1 MRKGYLVGILVLVL
15 LAPTFLFAGGGSDT
29 DDAAY
34 EIATVVKITGIPW
47 FNRME
52 EGVNRAADELG
63 VKAYQIGPSD
73 ADPAQQ
79 VRMVEDLISKGVDAI
94 CVTPNDATALEPV
107 FNRAREEGIIII
119 THESPDQKGK
129 DYDLELIDNDNF
141 GRHHWDMLA
150 KYMGES
156 GQYAIFVGSLTVPL
170 HNLWA
175 DVGIAYAAEK
185 YPGMELVTER
195 IPCGEDQELSKQ
207 RTLELLQA
215 YPDLKGIIGFGSLG
229 PPGAAQALREK
240 GLTDKVSVVG
250 TVLPGHAAQYLKDGS
265 MDHGILW
272 DPADAG
278 YAMTW
283 VALQML
289 EGKEIKNGMKVPGMG
304 TTVLDGDVIKVDAMI
319 DITGDNADDF
329 GF

>member
-1 MRKGYLVGILVLVL
+1 MKKGIVVWAALAL
-15 LAPTFLFAGGGSDT
+15 LMLTPALLFAKAEVEDEVF
-29 DDAAY
+29 

-52 EGVNRAADELG
+52 VGVDRAADELG
-63 VKAYQIGPSD
+63 VNAYQIGPAD

-107 FNRAREEGIIII
+107 FNRAREQGIIII
-119 THESPDQKGK
+119 THESPDQRGK
-129 DYDLELIDNDNF
+129 DYDLELIDNENF

-150 KYMGES
+150 EQMGGS

-175 DVGIAYAAEK
+175 DVGLEYAATQ
-185 YPGMELVTER
+185 YPDMELVTTR

-215 YPDLKGIIGFGSLG
+215 YPDLKGIVGFGSLG

-240 GLTDKVSVVG
+240 GLIDEVAVVG
-250 TVLPGHAAQYLKDGS
+250 TVLPAHAAQYLKDGS

-272 DPADAG
+272 DPGDAG

-283 VALQML
+283 VALQLL
-289 EGKEIKNGMKVPGMG
+289 EGKEIVNGMNVPGLG
-304 TTVLDGDVIKVDAMI
+304 TVVLDGEVIKVDAMI
-319 DITGDNADDF
+319 DITGANADDF

>member
-1 MRKGYLVGILVLVL
+1 
-15 LAPTFLFAGGGSDT
+15 
-29 DDAAY
+29 
-34 EIATVVKITGIPW
+34 
-47 FNRME
+47 
-52 EGVNRAADELG
+52 
-63 VKAYQIGPSD
+63 
-73 ADPAQQ
+73 
-79 VRMVEDLISKGVDAI
+79 
-94 CVTPNDATALEPV
+94 
-107 FNRAREEGIIII
+107 
-119 THESPDQKGK
+119 
-129 DYDLELIDNDNF
+129 
-141 GRHHWDMLA
+141 MLA

-156 GQYAIFVGSLTVPL
+156 GQFAVFVGSLTVPL

-175 DVGIAYAAEK
+175 DVGIAYAADK

-215 YPDLKGIIGFGSLG
+215 YPDLKGIVGFGSLG

-240 GLTDKVSVVG
+240 GLIDEASILG
-250 TVLPGHAAQYLKDGS
+250 TVLPAHLAQYLKDGS

-272 DPADAG
+272 DPGDAG
-278 YAMTW
+278 FAMTW
-283 VALQML
+283 IALQLL
-289 EGKEIKNGMKVPGMG
+289 EGKTIKDGMKVPGMG